1 MHSIIAGLGRSGK
14 IRVWALVA
22 CAAVLSAACDKL
34 PLLAPQASTITLSTA
49 STVVQANGT
58 TEVRATVLESSG
70 TPVQIGTTVTFTTN
84 LGTLSPVDARTLN
97 GVAMARFVANGQSGT
112 ASIKAISGGAASE
125 ALTLTVGAAAANA
138 VSLSANPTRVAAS
151 GGPSVIT
158 ATVTDTSGNPVQGV
172 PVTFSSTAGSLSATS
187 ANTDLN
193 GGSVTTLTTNREAT
207 VTATV
212 AGKTA
217 TVVVG
222 VGVRPSVTVSAS
234 ADATVGGPTTFT
246 ISATP
251 ATGGLPID
259 QVTINFGD
267 GQTTNLGRV
276 SGTGITV
283 QHIYDEHDTYRVTV
297 TATDLSG
304 ESASASTVIVVQP
317 VVVLSLAATRS
328 GSNVTFTATVSP
340 SDTVIASYQWEFGDG
355 QSATTS
361 TNQTGHFYALPGF
374 YNVTVTATTL
384 TNRRASASTTV
395 NIPTP

>member
-1 MHSIIAGLGRSGK
+1 MHSIIAGLGRSGNL
-14 IRVWALVA
+14 RVWALAA
-22 CAAVLSAACDKL
+22 CTAVLTATCDKL
-34 PLLAPQASTITLSTA
+34 PLLAPRESTITLSTA
-49 STVVQANGT
+49 STIVQANGT

-70 TPVQIGTTVTFTTN
+70 TPVQNGTTVTFTTN
-84 LGTLSPVDARTLN
+84 LGALSPVDARTLN
-97 GVAMARFVANGQSGT
+97 GVATARFVGNGQSGT

-138 VSLSANPTRVAAS
+138 VTLSANPTRVAAS

-172 PVTFSSTAGSLSATS
+172 PVTFSSTAGSLSPTS

-207 VTATV
+207 VTAAV

-222 VGVRPSVTVSAS
+222 VGVRPTVTVTAS
-234 ADATVGGPTTFT
+234 AEATVGGPTTFT

-251 ATGGLPID
+251 AAGGLPID
-259 QVTINFGD
+259 QLTIDFGD
-267 GQTTNLGRV
+267 GDSTNLGRV

-283 QHIYDEHDTYRVTV
+283 QHIYDDHDTYRVTV

-317 VVVLSLAATRS
+317 VVVISIAASRKNQTA
-328 GSNVTFTATVSP
+328 TFTATVSP
-340 SDTVIASYQWEFGDG
+340 SDTVVATYAWSFGDG
-355 QSATTS
+355 QSETTS
-361 TNQTGHFYALPGF
+361 TNQISHTYADPGV
-374 YNVTVTATTL
+374 YNVSVTATTSSG
-384 TNRRASASTTV
+384 RRASASTTV
-395 NIPTP
+395 TIPTP